1 MNALLNNMRLQA
13 ERAMNGRATTRVAI
27 VSAYDPNRYA
37 AKVLFQPDNSE
48 SGWLP
53 IGAMWVGNGWGLFTP
68 PSIDD
73 MVEVEFQDGDHEAGM
88 IVSRFFNDE
97 DRPLPVP
104 AGECWMV
111 HQSGASFKLTNDGK
125 ASINGQL
132 EIDATAPTI
141 NLTATTSVNVTA
153 PAINL
158 GASGQSL
165 LSLVTAAFTSLFNG
179 HTHPG
184 DSGGTTGVPNQQM
197 GATHI
202 TTTVK
207 GG

>member
-13 ERAMNGRATTRVAI
+13 ERAMNSRATTRMAL
-27 VSAYDPNRYA
+27 VSAYDPDNYA
-37 AKVLFQPDNSE
+37 AKVLFQPENTE

-68 PSIDD
+68 PSVND

-88 IVSRFFNDE
+88 IVSRFFNDD

-104 AGECWMV
+104 SGECWMV
-111 HQSGASFKLTNDGK
+111 HKSGAFFKMTNDGK
-125 ASINGQL
+125 ASINGQI

-141 NLTATTSVNVTA
+141 NLTAATAVNVTA
-153 PAINL
+153 PVINM

-165 LSLVTAAFTSLFNG
+165 LAFVTSAFMALFNG
-179 HTHPG
+179 HKHSTP
-184 DSGGTTGVPNQQM
+184 SGESSAPTQQM
-197 GATHI
+197 DSSHI